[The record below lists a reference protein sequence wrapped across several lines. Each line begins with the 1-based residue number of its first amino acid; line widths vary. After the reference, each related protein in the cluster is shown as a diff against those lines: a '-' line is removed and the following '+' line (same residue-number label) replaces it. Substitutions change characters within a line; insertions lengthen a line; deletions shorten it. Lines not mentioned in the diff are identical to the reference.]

1 MCLIIMKDSISG
13 DKLFTQLKVKH
24 AYIDNSNIF
33 EILLDGMKMIERYK
47 NVDGTTKQIYV
58 LECIRKFVQ
67 EMTNDKERET
77 LMFIVD
83 YVLPHIV
90 DVVIAIANKEID
102 IKELKRKFCKC
113 F

>member
-1 MCLIIMKDSISG
+1 MKDSISG

-33 EILLDGMKMIERYK
+33 EILFDGMKMIERYK

-58 LECIRKFVQ
+58 IDCIRKFVQ

>member
-1 MCLIIMKDSISG
+1 MKDSISG

-33 EILLDGMKMIERYK
+33 EILFDGMKMIERYK
-47 NVDGTTKQIYV
+47 NVDGYTKQIYV
-58 LECIRKFVQ
+58 IDCIRKFVQ

>member
-1 MCLIIMKDSISG
+1 MKDSISSE
-13 DKLFTQLKVKH
+13 KLFIQLKAKH
-24 AYIDNSNIF
+24 AYIDNINIF

-47 NVDGTTKQIYV
+47 NVDGNMKQIYV
-58 LECIRKFVQ
+58 IDCIRKFVQ